1 MNLDILKIA
10 SDTNNNKSIKNYTH
24 HSKLKNSMCGDEMQ
38 IDLVI
43 KKNKI
48 VDFGYQGKS
57 CVYCQASASLLSK
70 ISINENKSKI
80 NELCDDAKHYFE
92 GNVQNI
98 EIIGLGDSPNDLP
111 LLLNS
116 DIKIVIPGIDGPNL
130 NLLNQ
135 LKDLEFTLAS
145 EPNGYGWKNEI
156 NKLINKRELS

>member
-70 ISINENKSKI
+70 ISMNKNKSKI

-92 GNVQNI
+92 GNVENI
-98 EIIGLGDSPNDLP
+98 EKKWKSLNKIFNDKNLSRKECILLP
-111 LLLNS
+111 FKT
-116 DIKIVIPGIDGPNL
+116 IKKTVS
-130 NLLNQ
+130 
-135 LKDLEFTLAS
+135 K
-145 EPNGYGWKNEI
+145 
-156 NKLINKRELS
+156 

>member
-10 SDTNNNKSIKNYTH
+10 SDTNNNKIIKNYTH

-48 VDFGYQGKS
+48 VDFGYRGKS

-80 NELCDDAKHYFE
+80 NELCDDAKYYFE
-92 GNVQNI
+92 GNVENI
-98 EIIGLGDSPNDLP
+98 EKKWKSLNKIFNDKNLSRKECILLP
-111 LLLNS
+111 FKT
-116 DIKIVIPGIDGPNL
+116 IKKIVS
-130 NLLNQ
+130 
-135 LKDLEFTLAS
+135 K
-145 EPNGYGWKNEI
+145 
-156 NKLINKRELS
+156 

>member
-10 SDTNNNKSIKNYTH
+10 SDTNNNKSIKNFTH

-70 ISINENKSKI
+70 ISINQNKSKI
-80 NELCDDAKHYFE
+80 NELCEDAKHYFE
-92 GNVQNI
+92 GNVENI
-98 EIIGLGDSPNDLP
+98 EKKWK
-111 LLLNS
+111 LLNKIFNDKNLS
-116 DIKIVIPGIDGPNL
+116 RKECILLPFKTIKKIVS
-130 NLLNQ
+130 
-135 LKDLEFTLAS
+135 K
-145 EPNGYGWKNEI
+145 
-156 NKLINKRELS
+156 

>member
-92 GNVQNI
+92 GNVENI
-98 EIIGLGDSPNDLP
+98 EKKWKSLNKIFNDKNLSRKVCILLP
-111 LLLNS
+111 FKT
-116 DIKIVIPGIDGPNL
+116 IKKIVS
-130 NLLNQ
+130 
-135 LKDLEFTLAS
+135 K
-145 EPNGYGWKNEI
+145 
-156 NKLINKRELS
+156 

>member
-10 SDTNNNKSIKNYTH
+10 SDTNNNKSIKNHTH

-70 ISINENKSKI
+70 ISINESKSKI
-80 NELCDDAKHYFE
+80 NELCDDAKNYFD
-92 GNVQNI
+92 GNTENI
-98 EIIGLGDSPNDLP
+98 EKKWKTLDKIFNDKNLSRKECILLP
-111 LLLNS
+111 FKT
-116 DIKIVIPGIDGPNL
+116 IKKIVS
-130 NLLNQ
+130 
-135 LKDLEFTLAS
+135 K
-145 EPNGYGWKNEI
+145 
-156 NKLINKRELS
+156 

>member
-10 SDTNNNKSIKNYTH
+10 SDTNNNKSITNYTH

-48 VDFGYQGKS
+48 IDFGYQGKS
-57 CVYCQASASLLSK
+57 CIYCQASASLLSK

-92 GNVQNI
+92 GNVENI
-98 EIIGLGDSPNDLP
+98 EKKWKSLNKIFNDKNLSRKECILLP
-111 LLLNS
+111 FKT
-116 DIKIVIPGIDGPNL
+116 IKKIVS
-130 NLLNQ
+130 
-135 LKDLEFTLAS
+135 K
-145 EPNGYGWKNEI
+145 
-156 NKLINKRELS
+156 

>member
-48 VDFGYQGKS
+48 IDFGYQGKS
-57 CVYCQASASLLSK
+57 CVYCQASSSLLSK

-92 GNVQNI
+92 GNVENI
-98 EIIGLGDSPNDLP
+98 EKKWKSLNKIFNDKNLSRKECILLP
-111 LLLNS
+111 FKT
-116 DIKIVIPGIDGPNL
+116 IKKIVS
-130 NLLNQ
+130 
-135 LKDLEFTLAS
+135 K
-145 EPNGYGWKNEI
+145 
-156 NKLINKRELS
+156 

>member
-48 VDFGYQGKS
+48 IDFGYQGKS

-92 GNVQNI
+92 GNVENI
-98 EIIGLGDSPNDLP
+98 EKKWK
-111 LLLNS
+111 LLNKIFNDKNLS
-116 DIKIVIPGIDGPNL
+116 RKECILLPFKTIKKIVS
-130 NLLNQ
+130 
-135 LKDLEFTLAS
+135 K
-145 EPNGYGWKNEI
+145 
-156 NKLINKRELS
+156 

>member
-1 MNLDILKIA
+1 MKLDILKIA

-48 VDFGYQGKS
+48 IDFGYQGKS

-80 NELCDDAKHYFE
+80 NELCDDAKNYFE
-92 GNVQNI
+92 GNVENI
-98 EIIGLGDSPNDLP
+98 KKKWKSLNIIFNDKNLSRKECILLP
-111 LLLNS
+111 FKT
-116 DIKIVIPGIDGPNL
+116 IKKIVS
-130 NLLNQ
+130 
-135 LKDLEFTLAS
+135 K
-145 EPNGYGWKNEI
+145 
-156 NKLINKRELS
+156 